1 MTVEMGNTRHI
12 KLTVIV
18 LIVATVMGLI
28 ADRLYF
34 SDLEWKYRTSRLNN
48 ELIRRENNAAFLL
61 KEMEAGLSPGSG
73 SYFQNHGKFIA
84 DASENDIILLIYTDS
99 VISYWSDN
107 SVIFPEKYLGNYQ
120 THDPVF
126 ISNGWFIPIHRNYLN
141 HELVALIGV
150 YREYPIENHL
160 LKSGFPDAFKLP
172 KSSKI
177 TFDPEAS
184 PFIVNGIE
192 GEFHFGLMFAETKP
206 NTLFIVFPLLLWLT
220 VLVLWIY
227 LVRNFTSQFLQSG
240 NRPAAHLAAPALL
253 LLTYLVVIFAGVP
266 GSVRSTQIFSP
277 LVYSLGSF
285 LPSPGHLLVFT
296 VLAVSALFT
305 VISSNTARVRNE
317 GPGSRELL
325 IPVLLVATA
334 CGSFIAIEAF
344 FSDMVT
350 NSPVN
355 FEAYKILDIN
365 FLSLAG
371 FLTFV
376 LLLLVPVLLLD
387 RAFMMMAALPLKSN
401 LVALA
406 AGMVIIAVACITGA
420 GCSLAGIFW
429 IVAVALTLLIRVR
442 KPFSLLSLLT
452 VIAGITGVFATV
464 VIDRY
469 SDERENKK
477 LKVHAVSLANDNDPV
492 AESMLM
498 DIWPVIEKDSLL
510 RQMMNRELFS
520 PADIN
525 GVYRYLQGEYFI
537 GYWANYDLNIV
548 ICRDDS
554 PLQIPA
560 QESYASNC
568 FVYFD
573 ERIAREGDSITGT
586 GFWFMHN
593 QAGRAY
599 YFSQLFYDHSVF
611 LTNGLFVELIS
622 HIETYQAGYPE
633 LLLDATHQRYPRLKD
648 ISFAKYTDST
658 LVLRSGDFPYDNRML
673 PGMFNGD
680 EYQFITDGKYKHLLY
695 NTGEMTLVITA
706 EKASFIDLIITF
718 AYLFI
723 TVLLFSLLILL
734 LFTRRMTD
742 LLKLNT
748 FRRRLQISFAAVL
761 SIVFTVLITAAIMLS
776 IGQFEG
782 NHMRILREKITSVS
796 IELDHKLSAESDLT
810 MGWRTPDYYSLNELL
825 VKFSNVF
832 MTDIN
837 LYSPSGTLL
846 ATSRPEVFTEKLLGN
861 KIDPTAYSALT
872 AERKTEFISEE
883 NIGGMNYLSAYMP
896 FYNMDNKLMA
906 YINLPYFRM
915 QNILTGEISNL
926 LVTLINFT
934 LLLLMLMMWLAVF
947 LSERITSPLTMLQ
960 SAMASVEYGK
970 KNEHIHYRSSDEVG
984 ELVKQYNRMI
994 DELGESAGKLA
1005 RSERELA
1012 WREMARQVAHE
1023 IKNPL
1028 TPMKLNVQQLYKW
1041 WKDKTPDFGTKLE
1054 SFTGNQIEYIDN
1066 LSSIATA
1073 FSYFARLPGAEPAE
1087 VDVLAQLRTSLEL
1100 FGQSDEAS
1108 ITLESGNISK
1118 AVIMADREHLNGIFS
1133 NLLKNSIQAMTA
1145 GKKGEIKIT
1154 LSATV
1159 DRVVIE
1165 FRDNGSGIPEE
1176 LKAKMFTPN
1185 FTTKSSG
1192 MGLGLSIVKRYVET
1206 AGGTISYESE
1216 PGNGT
1221 AFFIELPLLYTVERL
1236 GSQDI

>member
-1 MTVEMGNTRHI
+1 
-12 KLTVIV
+12 
-18 LIVATVMGLI
+18 
-28 ADRLYF
+28 
-34 SDLEWKYRTSRLNN
+34 
-48 ELIRRENNAAFLL
+48 
-61 KEMEAGLSPGSG
+61 
-73 SYFQNHGKFIA
+73 
-84 DASENDIILLIYTDS
+84 
-99 VISYWSDN
+99 
-107 SVIFPEKYLGNYQ
+107 
-120 THDPVF
+120 
-126 ISNGWFIPIHRNYLN
+126 
-141 HELVALIGV
+141 
-150 YREYPIENHL
+150 
-160 LKSGFPDAFKLP
+160 
-172 KSSKI
+172 
-177 TFDPEAS
+177 
-184 PFIVNGIE
+184 
-192 GEFHFGLMFAETKP
+192 
-206 NTLFIVFPLLLWLT
+206 
-220 VLVLWIY
+220 
-227 LVRNFTSQFLQSG
+227 
-240 NRPAAHLAAPALL
+240 
-253 LLTYLVVIFAGVP
+253 
-266 GSVRSTQIFSP
+266 
-277 LVYSLGSF
+277 
-285 LPSPGHLLVFT
+285 
-296 VLAVSALFT
+296 
-305 VISSNTARVRNE
+305 
-317 GPGSRELL
+317 
-325 IPVLLVATA
+325 
-334 CGSFIAIEAF
+334 
-344 FSDMVT
+344 
-350 NSPVN
+350 
-355 FEAYKILDIN
+355 
-365 FLSLAG
+365 
-371 FLTFV
+371 
-376 LLLLVPVLLLD
+376 
-387 RAFMMMAALPLKSN
+387 
-401 LVALA
+401 
-406 AGMVIIAVACITGA
+406 
-420 GCSLAGIFW
+420 
-429 IVAVALTLLIRVR
+429 
-442 KPFSLLSLLT
+442 
-452 VIAGITGVFATV
+452 
-464 VIDRY
+464 
-469 SDERENKK
+469 
-477 LKVHAVSLANDNDPV
+477 
-492 AESMLM
+492 
-498 DIWPVIEKDSLL
+498 
-510 RQMMNRELFS
+510 
-520 PADIN
+520 
-525 GVYRYLQGEYFI
+525 
-537 GYWANYDLNIV
+537 
-548 ICRDDS
+548 
-554 PLQIPA
+554 
-560 QESYASNC
+560 
-568 FVYFD
+568 
-573 ERIAREGDSITGT
+573 
-586 GFWFMHN
+586 
-593 QAGRAY
+593 
-599 YFSQLFYDHSVF
+599 
-611 LTNGLFVELIS
+611 
-622 HIETYQAGYPE
+622 
-633 LLLDATHQRYPRLKD
+633 LLDATHQRYPRLKD

-680 EYQFITDGKYKHLLY
+680 EYQFVADGKYKHLLY

-742 LLKLNT
+742 LLKFNT

-761 SIVFTVLITAAIMLS
+761 SIVFTVLITAAILLS
-776 IGQFEG
+776 IGQFKG

-796 IELDHKLSAESDLT
+796 IELDHKLSGERDLT
-810 MGWRTPDYYSLNELL
+810 QGWRTPDYYSLNELL

-846 ATSRPEVFTEKLLGN
+846 ATSRPEVFTEKLLGT

-896 FYNMDNKLMA
+896 FYNMENKLMA

-960 SAMASVEYGK
+960 SAMASVDYGK

-1041 WKDKTPDFGTKLE
+1041 WKDNTPDFGTKLE

-1133 NLLKNSIQAMTA
+1133 NLLKNSIQAMTS
-1145 GKKGEIKIT
+1145 GKKGEIRIT

-1159 DRVVIE
+1159 DSVVIE

-1236 GSQDI
+1236 GSQDN